1 MDAHQSVWYIE
12 QHPPFTMA
20 HRMSN
25 TWQPVTPRPYALGE
39 SPFWHP
45 HEKLLYWVDIPGKNI
60 YRCNVFMGSI
70 ESWAMPSE
78 PGSIAPAQVVRTSPA
93 KSGGLVI
100 ALRDGIYR
108 AREWG
113 GKLELLAAAQ
123 HDTAITR
130 FNDGKA
136 DPTGRFWAGTMYEP
150 RTSADAKLYSFNNG
164 VLEAK
169 VSNATIANGLAWSPD
184 AKTMYWA
191 DTPTH
196 TVRAW
201 DWNPATNA
209 MTGERIFKQWPRKPA
224 GWQFGAA
231 GFENYGGRPD
241 GAAVD
246 VEGNYYVAMFEGAR
260 ICKLSPAGIEL
271 ASIPVPAQC
280 PTMPCF
286 GGDDLKTLYVTT
298 ASANR
303 SPAELH
309 AYPLSGCVFSMRV
322 DVAGLPVNFYR
333 D

>member
-1 MDAHQSVWYIE
+1 M
-12 QHPPFTMA
+12 FT
-20 HRMSN
+20 
-25 TWQPVTPRPYALGE
+25 TWQPVTPQPYALGE

-45 HEKLLYWVDIPGKNI
+45 VEQMLYWVDIPGKNI
-60 YRCNVFMGSI
+60 LRCNVFMGSV
-70 ESWAMPSE
+70 ESWSMPSE
-78 PGSIAPAQVVRTSPA
+78 PGCIAPAE
-93 KSGGLVI
+93 SGGLVV

-108 AREWG
+108 AHQWG
-113 GKLELLAAAQ
+113 GTLQLLAAAQ
-123 HDTAITR
+123 HDTTTTR

-136 DPTGRFWAGTMYEP
+136 DPSGRFWAGTMYEP
-150 RTSADAKLYSFNNG
+150 RTTPGAQLFSLNG
-164 VLEAK
+164 AALEVK
-169 VSNATIANGLAWSPD
+169 VKHATIANGLAWSPD

-201 DWNPATNA
+201 DWHADTNA
-209 MTGERIFKQWPRKPA
+209 ITGERIFKQWPGKPA
-224 GWQFGAA
+224 GWQLGAA
-231 GFENYGGRPD
+231 GFDHYGGRPD

-260 ICKLSPAGIEL
+260 ICKLSPAGVEL

-298 ASANR
+298 ASYNR

-309 AYPLSGCVFSMRV
+309 AYPKSGCVFSMRV
-322 DVAGLPVNFYR
+322 DVPGLPVNFYK

>member
-1 MDAHQSVWYIE
+1 M
-12 QHPPFTMA
+12 
-20 HRMSN
+20 
-25 TWQPVTPRPYALGE
+25 TWQALIPQTCELGE

-45 HEKLLYWVDIPGKNI
+45 HEQMLYWVDIPGKHI
-60 YRCNVFMGSI
+60 HRCNIFMGSI

-78 PGSIAPAQVVRTSPA
+78 PGSIAPAE
-93 KSGGLVI
+93 SGGLVI

-108 AREWG
+108 ARQWG
-113 GKLELLAAAQ
+113 GALIKLATAH
-123 HDTAITR
+123 HDTTTTR

-150 RTSADAKLYSFNNG
+150 RTSASAGLYVLNG
-164 VLEAK
+164 EALAQK

-201 DWNPATNA
+201 DWDGATHL
-209 MTGERIFKQWPRKPA
+209 MTNERVFKQWPGKPA
-224 GWQFGAA
+224 GWQFGQN
-231 GFENYGGRPD
+231 GYDGRPD

-246 VEGNYYVAMFEGAR
+246 SEGNYYVAMFEGAR
-260 ICKLSPAGIEL
+260 ICKLSPSGVEL

-298 ASANR
+298 ARYNR
-303 SPAELH
+303 SDAELK
-309 AYPLSGCVFSMRV
+309 AYPQSGCVFAMRV
-322 DVAGLPVNFYR
+322 NVAGLPVNFYR